1 MAGIGMDRN
10 VSQARFSLRR
20 YTVCYPVVS
29 EMRMENVSRLF
40 DHSKGKS
47 SASGLR
53 VGEIITGG
61 RKNGENRKRL
71 NA

>member
-40 DHSKGKS
+40 DHSNISSQYFGAQETEFLIFQVRKS
-47 SASGLR
+47 
-53 VGEIITGG
+53 TG
-61 RKNGENRKRL
+61 
-71 NA
+71 